1 LSYGGNGGNVSYSKI
16 FEGLDFQW
24 LQGLIKAP
32 EIDRKPHVPTPKRTE
47 KLQIMLDDEELKVID
62 DWRFDHRMPTRAAAI
77 RELIRRG
84 LIAEDVEEP
93 ETEGKSTT
101 DFRVEPE

>member
-1 LSYGGNGGNVSYSKI
+1 
-16 FEGLDFQW
+16 
-24 LQGLIKAP
+24 
-32 EIDRKPHVPTPKRTE
+32 VPTPKRTE

>member
-1 LSYGGNGGNVSYSKI
+1 M
-16 FEGLDFQW
+16 
-24 LQGLIKAP
+24 
-32 EIDRKPHVPTPKRTE
+32 PTPKRTE

>member
-1 LSYGGNGGNVSYSKI
+1 MPSS
-16 FEGLDFQW
+16 
-24 LQGLIKAP
+24 
-32 EIDRKPHVPTPKRTE
+32 KRTE

-84 LIAEDVEEP
+84 LVAEDMEDP
-93 ETEGKSTT
+93 ETEGKATT
-101 DFRVEPE
+101 DFRIEPE